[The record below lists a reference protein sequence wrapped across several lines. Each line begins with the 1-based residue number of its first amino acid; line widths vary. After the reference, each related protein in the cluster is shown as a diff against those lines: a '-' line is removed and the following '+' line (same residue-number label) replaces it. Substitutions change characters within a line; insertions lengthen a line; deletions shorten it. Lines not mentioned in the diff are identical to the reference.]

1 MNKKVDKDLD
11 KSEESNLTEKNFQ
24 EEKKILDTSE
34 VKIKKNKKI
43 KINKKTDNFLEE
55 KQKYEAQI
63 SILREEKLRLL
74 AEMEN
79 LRKRANREK
88 IDSIK
93 YGSSNLAKDIL
104 SSCDNLARA
113 LDNLPEEADRT
124 QLINNF
130 INGLKMIQKELTLI
144 LEKHGVKK
152 IEAIH
157 NKFDHN
163 YHQAIL
169 EVETKEH
176 DEGMVVQEIQSGY
189 TMHERLLRPTMVGV
203 SKKPAKDKKE

>member
-34 VKIKKNKKI
+34 VIIKKNKKI
-43 KINKKTDNFLEE
+43 KLNKKTDNSLEE
-55 KQKYEAQI
+55 KQKYEVEI

-93 YGSSNLAKDIL
+93 YGSANLAKDIL
-104 SSCDNLARA
+104 SPCDNLARA

-144 LEKHGVKK
+144 LEKRNG
-152 IEAIH
+152 
-157 NKFDHN
+157 
-163 YHQAIL
+163 L
-169 EVETKEH
+169 L
-176 DEGMVVQEIQSGY
+176 IQKTSMFRKRG
-189 TMHERLLRPTMVGV
+189 GD
-203 SKKPAKDKKE
+203 S